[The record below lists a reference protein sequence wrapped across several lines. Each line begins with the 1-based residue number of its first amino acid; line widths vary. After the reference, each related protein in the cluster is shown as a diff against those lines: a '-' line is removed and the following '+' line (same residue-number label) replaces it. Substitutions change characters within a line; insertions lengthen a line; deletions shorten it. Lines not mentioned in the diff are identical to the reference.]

1 MSPGFA
7 DVRYGD
13 WKHDIVFRTE
23 DEDVRQDLVRE
34 LSDTMRATDWLTRHP
49 LGSIDGMRAS
59 GRGGRDGRRQPRDA
73 GSAGRQRCRLTL
85 PPGLRRWLPSTRRT
99 RRRGLGEGCDGANL
113 FG

>member
-23 DEDVRQDLVRE
+23 DEDVRQDLVRK
-34 LSDTMRATDWLTRHP
+34 LGDTMRATDWLTRHP

-59 GRGGRDGRRQPRDA
+59 RRGGPA
-73 GSAGRQRCRLTL
+73 VM
-85 PPGLRRWLPSTRRT
+85 LRWFCA
-99 RRRGLGEGCDGANL
+99 RRRSEA
-113 FG
+113 FV